1 MKRDKNGRFLG
12 TKKIEIAI
20 PSLSSFL
27 KYFLLVI
34 VFLPWAYLSITKLDL
49 ISFTKNALT
58 SLFGPINCD
67 CECECPTH
75 KNPY

>member
-12 TKKIEIAI
+12 TKKNETTI

-27 KYFLLVI
+27 KYFLLLI

-58 SLFGPINCD
+58 SLFGPIKCD